1 MTPLFR
7 KLLGINWVIVVN
19 IVVLITFGIYA
30 IYNAADG
37 RKGFE
42 SMWSKQVILSA
53 AGFVVFFAAALV
65 DYKWLR
71 WGAWFMYAFA
81 IAGLVLVKMI
91 GVTQN
96 SGARSWILV
105 GGQTV
110 QPSQFAILAG
120 IAVLAIIFGDL
131 QRVAPIFRYPFLR
144 IALGGV
150 MTVVPMLMILK
161 EPDLGSSMVWGPM
174 FCAMILVGSIPFRY
188 LIVLLLAVLT
198 ILPVAYFF
206 GLKDYQK
213 RRIDTYIR
221 MLTNAR
227 TTIED
232 IQGDG
237 WVPYHL
243 QLAVGSSGFEGKGP
257 LSRKVE
263 GQRSIHRT
271 FFPNEAINDFISG
284 VISEEFGFRGMI
296 LMLSGMSLLIFQC
309 IFVAFY
315 ARDQMGRLVVVGVVA
330 AMMTYIFMNV
340 GMNVLLV
347 PITGLPLPFIS
358 YGGTFMVVVLFMFG
372 LVQSVWVHRNIS
384 PARTGRSRDGDED

>member
-19 IVVLITFGIYA
+19 IILLISFGIYA

-53 AGFVVFFAAALV
+53 VGFIVFFGVALI

-71 WGAWFMYAFA
+71 WGAWIMYAA
-81 IAGLVLVKMI
+81 SIGGLILVKLI

-96 SGARSWILV
+96 SGARSWILI

-131 QRVAPIFRYPFLR
+131 QRVAPVFRYPFLR

-150 MTVVPMLMILK
+150 MTIVPMLMILK
-161 EPDLGSSMVWGPM
+161 EPDLGSAMVWGPM
-174 FCAMILVGSIPFRY
+174 FCGMILVGSIPFRY
-188 LIVLLLAVLT
+188 LVVLLLSVL
-198 ILPVAYFF
+198 IVLPVAYYF
-206 GLKDYQK
+206 GLKPYQK
-213 RRIDTYIR
+213 DRIDTYID
-221 MLTNAR
+221 MLMNKKVDVQQSA
-227 TTIED
+227 
-232 IQGDG
+232 

-257 LSRKVE
+257 LSHKVD

-271 FFPNEAINDFISG
+271 FFPNEAINDFITG
-284 VISEEFGFRGMI
+284 VICEEFGFRGMV

-384 PARTGRSRDGDED
+384 PARGRGRDDEE